1 MTYEECVEQIREGSV
16 IEFNEYTLDR
26 HERKHLAMHIEP
38 TVVYKI
44 LPQNVTIGREV
55 LEEIYG
61 TDLETEDY
69 LQLSCI
75 NCQRYVL
82 SLGINSDGEMDI
94 KVICLNKDYY
104 NTGLQEI
111 IVSKSF
117 TNVDEPNYFLA
128 NQNFMM

>member
-16 IEFNEYTLDR
+16 IEFKEYTLDR
-26 HERKHLAMHIEP
+26 HERRHLAMHIEQ

-44 LPQNVTIGREV
+44 LPQNVTISREV

-69 LQLSCI
+69 LQLSCM

-104 NTGLQEI
+104 NTGLQEV
-111 IVSKSF
+111 IVSNSF
-117 TNVDEPNYFLA
+117 TSVDEPNYFLA